1 MTKQHSTKKALFSS
15 ILALLLCF
23 SMLLGTTFAWFT
35 DSVTSASNIIAS
47 GNLDVELYYQVA
59 GQSDWTKVDGN
70 TNVFQKDALWEP
82 GHTEVVKL
90 KVVNEGSLAL
100 KYQLGVNVA
109 SEVTSTNALGGKL
122 KLSDHIRYGIVD
134 GEQSYTRDEAIAAV
148 DATASALSV
157 AYGTDYVALD
167 AKNDGDTDEK
177 TVTMVV
183 YMPTAVGNE
192 ANAKTGAPK
201 PEIKLG
207 LKVFATQA
215 SAEEDAFGPD
225 YDADAPVVTYEVTP
239 ANVQEYLDGKHG
251 STTNMKLVLTEGDYD
266 TLIFG
271 RPTKYVGSNTT
282 YVCGNG
288 NPHADSFE
296 TTDAKAFNDHLADG
310 KWHTTPK
317 YVTTVENLQ
326 ITVKEGA
333 QVTVA
338 GVKAST
344 GHVYG
349 DVYDYVRD
357 IDYDTGSAY
366 YCTLLMKNVTFT
378 NVAFTEQVNLNTSDA
393 NTVYD
398 GITFD
403 GCTFTTGGT
412 ASSDGAALRY
422 YNESNNGAVR
432 NLTVKN
438 SSFTNCYQGIYVHN
452 VNGVTVTDNSFDTTG
467 HNAIALQ
474 SMGGKAVNMKTVVI
488 TNNVFKNIGDR
499 VLRFGD
505 VGADTDLTLE
515 YNLATKSGDDAG
527 EAVKASTIEA
537 GVKVTAN
544 YNSWGGTVVNPELRD
559 VKTAD
564 LASDAS
570 SFMSA
575 ATNASSTGEILLT
588 TEKIAVEDLTY
599 VNFAQDTVVN
609 GNGNT
614 LSRES
619 ASGNP
624 LLVNTT
630 NKVTFENI
638 VFESA
643 KGSAVL
649 ATRKDGANI
658 EVNDCEFQNLA
669 APSTGNTGV
678 QVYASNVT
686 MVFNRC
692 TFNNMPVITNSSY
705 PEGIQLVFNDC
716 TFNWVGDNCSG
727 FVQIANNLEITVDFN
742 NCKMNYTTNSQY
754 TTAKTMVSYNWP
766 DACVINVN
774 GLTVTGTR
782 NNDKIWKIFS
792 SNNAV
797 TVNTTGELV
806 YVFNGEEIDFATYL
820 K

>member
-1 MTKQHSTKKALFSS
+1 MTKQHSTRKALFTSVLS
-15 ILALLLCF
+15 LLLCF

-35 DSVTSASNIIAS
+35 DSVTSANNVITS
-47 GNLDVELYYQVA
+47 GNLDVELYYQA
-59 GQSDWTKVDGN
+59 EGQSDWTQVDES
-70 TNVFQKDALWEP
+70 TNVFQRDARWEP

-109 SEVTSTNALGGKL
+109 SEVTSTNALGGEL
-122 KLSDHIRYGIVD
+122 KLSDHIKYGIVD
-134 GEQSYTRDEAIAAV
+134 GEQTYTRDEAIAAV
-148 DATASALSV
+148 DATATALNAVYSS
-157 AYGTDYVALD
+157 GTLTLD
-167 AKNDGDTDEK
+167 AKNDTDSDEK
-177 TVTMVV
+177 IVTMVV
-183 YMPTAVGNE
+183 YMPTTVGNE
-192 ANAKTGAPK
+192 ANAKTDAPV
-201 PEIKLG
+201 PTIHLG
-207 LKVFATQA
+207 INLFATQYT
-215 SAEEDAFGPD
+215 AESDSFD
-225 YDADAPVVTYEVTP
+225 NQYDKDAPVVTYEVTP
-239 ANVQEYLDGKHG
+239 ANIQEYLDGKHG
-251 STTNMKLVLTEGDYD
+251 STTNMKLVLTAGDYD
-266 TLIFG
+266 TLILG

-288 NPHADSFE
+288 NPHTDSFE

-326 ITVKEGA
+326 VTVKEGA
-333 QVTVA
+333 NVTVA
-338 GVKAST
+338 GVQAST

-357 IDYDTGSAY
+357 IDYDAGSAY

-378 NVAFTEQVNLNTSDA
+378 NVAFTAKVDLNTSDA
-393 NTVYD
+393 DTVYD

-412 ASSDGAALRY
+412 ASSNGAALRY

-432 NLTVKN
+432 NLTVTN
-438 SSFTNCYQGIYVHN
+438 STFTNCYQGVYVHN
-452 VNGVTVTDNSFDTTG
+452 VNGVTVTGNTFDTTG

-474 SMGGKAVNMKTVVI
+474 SMGGAPVNMKTVVI
-488 TNNVFKNIGDR
+488 TNNVFKNVGDR

-515 YNLATKSGDDAG
+515 YNLATYSGDDAG
-527 EAVKASTIEA
+527 EAVKATTIAA

-570 SFMSA
+570 SFKDA
-575 ATNASSTGEILLT
+575 ATNASGTGEILM
-588 TEKIAVEDLTY
+588 TEKISVEDLTY
-599 VNFAQDTVVN
+599 VDFAQDTVVN

-614 LSRES
+614 LSRDT

-638 VFESA
+638 TFAST

-649 ATRKDGANI
+649 ATRKEGANI
-658 EVNDCEFQNLA
+658 EVNDCVFQNLA

-686 MVFNRC
+686 MVFNGC
-692 TFNNMPVITNSSY
+692 TFNNMPIVTNSSY
-705 PEGIQLVFNDC
+705 PDGIKLEFNDC
-716 TFNWVGDNCSG
+716 TFNWNGDNCPG
-727 FVQIANNLEITVDFN
+727 FLQIANYVDITLDFN
-742 NCKMNYTTNSQY
+742 NCEMNYTTDSQY
-754 TTAKTMVSYNWP
+754 TTAKTMISSNRP
-766 DACVINVN
+766 AALVINIDGLKVN
-774 GLTVTGTR
+774 GTR
-782 NNDKIWKIFS
+782 NNDKIWRIIS
-792 SNNAV
+792 CNNSNL
-797 TVNTTGELV
+797 TVNTTGELL

>member
-1 MTKQHSTKKALFSS
+1 MTNKHSTKKALFTSVLS
-15 ILALLLCF
+15 LLLCF

-35 DSVTSASNIIAS
+35 DSVTSANNVIVA
-47 GNLDVELYYQVA
+47 GNLDVELYYQVE
-59 GQSDWTKVDGN
+59 GQSDWTRVDED
-70 TNVFQKDALWEP
+70 TNVFKKDALWEP
-82 GHTEVVKL
+82 GHTEVIKL
-90 KVVNEGSLAL
+90 KVVNAGTLAL
-100 KYQLGVNVA
+100 KYRLGVNVA
-109 SEVTSTNALGGKL
+109 DETGSVNAKGEEF
-122 KLSDHIRYGIVD
+122 KLSDYIKYGIVD
-134 GEQSYTRDEAIAAV
+134 GAQTYTRDEAVAAV
-148 DATASALSV
+148 DASATALNAEYQSEFIVLE
-157 AYGTDYVALD
+157 

-177 TVTMVV
+177 IVTMVV

-192 ANAKTGAPK
+192 ANAKTGEAVPT
-201 PEIKLG
+201 IYLG
-207 LKVFATQA
+207 LNVFATQA
-215 SAEEDAFGPD
+215 TVEKDSFDEK
-225 YDADAPVVTYEVTP
+225 YDKDAPVVTYEVTP
-239 ANVQEYLDGKHG
+239 ANIQEYLDGKYG

-266 TLIFG
+266 TLILG

-282 YVCGNG
+282 YICGNG
-288 NPHADSFE
+288 NPHTDSFE

-333 QVTVA
+333 DVTVA

-366 YCTLLMKNVTFT
+366 YCTLLMKNVTFK
-378 NVAFTEQVNLNTSDA
+378 NVAFTAQLNLNTSDA
-393 NTVYD
+393 DTVID
-398 GITFD
+398 GVTFD

-432 NLTVKN
+432 NLTVKD
-438 SSFTNCYQGIYVHN
+438 STFTNCYQGVYVHN
-452 VNGVTVTDNSFDTTG
+452 VNGVTVTGNTFDTTG

-474 SMGGKAVNMKTVVI
+474 SMGGAPVDMKTVVI

-515 YNLATKSGDDAG
+515 YNLATNSGDDAG
-527 EAVKASTIEA
+527 EAVKATTIAE
-537 GVKVTAN
+537 GVKVRAN
-544 YNSWGGTVVNPELRD
+544 YNNWGGTVVNPELSD
-559 VKTAD
+559 GETAK
-564 LASDAS
+564 LAADAAG
-570 SFMSA
+570 FKGA
-575 ATNASSTGEILLT
+575 AVASGTDPIVMMDDMT
-588 TEKIAVEDLTY
+588 VEDITY

-609 GNGNT
+609 GNGNSF
-614 LSRES
+614 SRDT

-649 ATRKDGANI
+649 ATRKEGANI
-658 EVNDCEFQNLA
+658 EVNDCVFQNHG

-692 TFNNMPVITNSSY
+692 TFNNMPIVTNSSY
-705 PEGIQLVFNDC
+705 PEGIKLEFNDC

-742 NCKMNYTTNSQY
+742 NCEMNYTTNSQY